1 MSRDIDTATENLIWE
16 AVEKCVQQGVTPVEF
31 VRSAMISWEQAHDDR
46 CKWAMSSF
54 NKALDGMQ
62 GRST

>member
-1 MSRDIDTATENLIWE
+1 MSSTHTDNLIWE
-16 AVEKCVQQGVTPVEF
+16 AVEHAVRDGVTPVEF
-31 VRSAMISWEQAHDDR
+31 VRSAMISWEQAESDR
-46 CKWAMSSF
+46 SKDSMSSF